1 MAEVKTRWSRGV
13 ESQDERLSTP
23 RCEPRV
29 EQRMPIDRPLRL
41 IRRDAIAHILRIHVP
56 FGNETTTIDESLR
69 SRVMAQIERYEV
81 LTIGSGEAGKYMAWT
96 MAKAGHRTAV
106 IERKL
111 VGGSCPNIACLPSK
125 NIIHSAKVASLA
137 GRAEEFGLELGSLSV
152 NMQGVQRRKR
162 KMVADLIDLHI
173 DRYTSSG
180 AELIMGSARFVGP
193 RTVEVSLSSGGTRVI
208 AGERVFL
215 NLGTH
220 AAIPDVPGLMESQ
233 PMTHV
238 EALDLDRLPE
248 HLVVL
253 GGGYVGL
260 ELAQAFRRFGS
271 RVTVFEIGPQLAG
284 QEDGDV
290 AGALMDLFQD
300 EGIQVLLRTEV
311 RQVEGRSGQK
321 IRVHCR
327 GANGEQIIEATD
339 LLVAAGRTPN
349 ARGIGLD
356 QAGVELDGKGY
367 VKVNERLETTASN
380 IWAMGDCAGSPHFT
394 HVAFDDF
401 RIVRD
406 NLGGGHRTTRNRL
419 VPFCIFTDPELA
431 RVGLNELEAKN
442 RGLEYRVAKM
452 PMGAVLRTRTL
463 SEPRG
468 FMKILIDADSD
479 RILGFT
485 AFGVEASEP
494 MSIVQTAMLAELPY
508 TALRDAIFTHP
519 TVAEGLTVLLSNV
532 AAKGVRRAA

>member
-1 MAEVKTRWSRGV
+1 
-13 ESQDERLSTP
+13 
-23 RCEPRV
+23 
-29 EQRMPIDRPLRL
+29 MPQ
-41 IRRDAIAHILRIHVP
+41 
-56 FGNETTTIDESLR
+56 T
-69 SRVMAQIERYEV
+69 ERYEV
-81 LTIGSGEAGKYMAWT
+81 LIIGSGEAGKYMAWT

-106 IERKL
+106 VERKL

-125 NIIHSAKVASLA
+125 NIIHSAKVASFA
-137 GRAEEFGLELGSLSV
+137 RRAEEFGLESGSLSV

-162 KMVADLIDLHI
+162 KMVEDLIELHV
-173 DRYTSSG
+173 DRYKTSG
-180 AELIMGSARFVGP
+180 AELIMGAARFAGSG
-193 RTVEVSLSSGGTRVI
+193 TVEVSLIGGGTRVI
-208 AGERVFL
+208 AGDRVFL

-220 AAIPDVPGLMESQ
+220 AAIPNVPGLKKSE

-271 RVTVFEIGPQLAG
+271 RVTVIEREPQLASR
-284 QEDGDV
+284 EDSDV
-290 AGALMDLFQD
+290 GAALLELFGD
-300 EGIQVLLRTEV
+300 EGIGVFLQTEV
-311 RQVEGRSGQK
+311 QQVQGRSGQE
-321 IRVHCR
+321 IRLDCQN
-327 GANGEQIIEATD
+327 ANGRTVIEATD
-339 LLVAAGRTPN
+339 VLVAAGRTPN
-349 ARGIGLD
+349 TDGVGLD
-356 QAGVELDGKGY
+356 QTDVELDEKGY
-367 VKVNERLETTASN
+367 VRVNERLETTAPN

-431 RVGLNELEAKN
+431 RVGLNESEAKSH
-442 RGLEYRVAKM
+442 GLGYRVAKL

-468 FMKILIDADSD
+468 FMKMLIDADSD

-494 MSIVQTAMLAELPY
+494 MSIVQTAMLAQLPY

-519 TVAEGLTVLLSNV
+519 TVAEGLTALLSSV
-532 AAKGVRRAA
+532 ATNEVHQAT